1 MLPFPLEAQ
10 VLDESGLP
18 LRNFSLSFTPSG
30 SADSVAPIVYSGETA
45 TTRWYLGV
53 AEGTAHEL
61 TAHVNAYPEITTT
74 FTATEDYDVVLLQEA
89 VGHEVGFVVS
99 GETSFGTLRDYGATR
114 SGTTLLVPPFERTSG
129 YRDLVLFT
137 QGRPPVLLVP
147 DWTAGRDT
155 IVAAFSPLV
164 RFDVTVWI
172 VRGPWESQRAVAL
185 EHAAVASQIWS
196 QERVGVDFGEF
207 EVIDATSNPVAS
219 QYYDFTWQ
227 DFCSGEIRDAIG
239 SVAGRINVYYVDTID
254 TYGGYSCGDIVGM
267 AAHSG
272 RWGGL
277 LAHELGH
284 CMALSHTPDSWSN
297 TNLMHRTGG
306 ARPPYYVTE
315 GQIFRIHFDA
325 WSRLNTIYGLQPAVR
340 QRACLGGSET
350 CIALNTRAWPDGE
363 T

>member
-74 FTATEDYDVVLLQEA
+74 FTATEDYDVVLLQD
-89 VGHEVGFVVS
+89 
-99 GETSFGTLRDYGATR
+99 TLRDYGATR

-185 EHAAVASQIWS
+185 EHAAVASQIWI
-196 QERVGVDFGEF
+196 QERGGVDFGEF

-284 CMALSHTPDSWSN
+284 SMALSHTPDSWSN